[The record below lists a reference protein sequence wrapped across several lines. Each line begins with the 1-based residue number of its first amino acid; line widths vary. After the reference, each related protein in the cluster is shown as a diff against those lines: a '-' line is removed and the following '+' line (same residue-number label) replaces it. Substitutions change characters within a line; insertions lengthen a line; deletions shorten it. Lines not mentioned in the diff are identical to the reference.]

1 MRTSGS
7 VAAPLRDR
15 RERRDERE
23 PAVSNKNDYYYP
35 PTSGRS
41 GSGSLGRA
49 EFASDDERPFA
60 EIRKSLNDLL
70 RMVALHRWVFFIPFC
85 IVSCGAFVASLYFPR
100 TYRATSTFERHNDPV
115 MMNLPMSAGAA
126 SFRYFRN
133 TTKRDITSEETLGVA
148 VERMGL
154 LPDLE
159 RGANGE
165 LSPAA
170 QARLDAMARSLAT
183 TLDVTT
189 TSPSELI
196 DVIKITY
203 TGPDPKIGRRL
214 VDEVKKAYIERTM
227 AWIYEFLVSQRDYF
241 QKQAEDELERLRMAE
256 RERTQLRMQNPLI
269 DPNDPGAIS
278 MRLTQ
283 LESDARELERR
294 KREYQAELAAQQQ
307 LLVAFEPERVTAQI
321 MANEGEEVPS
331 VVIPKTARVLELER
345 EIRDLD
351 EEVAMLRQTRG
362 MTDEHPDIKE
372 KVSRRKHLNF
382 LLEEAMAVSQ
392 TVMNQALAASEPST
406 NLEAMPG
413 PWQSERARLLV
424 QISAIESKLKDV
436 KISLESNQAKIE
448 QIRVAKSEIFDKQ
461 DEFAGVAKSLSD
473 ARVRH
478 AQLAKTV
485 SEISPAIEAIEKNRL
500 MQFSP
505 GNPARGASTPVS
517 PKSTTIILLALMAGV
532 AAGAVFVILAEL
544 FDHVYRNSSQVSR
557 VLGLP
562 ILEAIDEIVTAQDRR
577 RALVKRA
584 VVTPVLIVF
593 CVGVTGVSGA
603 MAYLSLHQPTTYEKL
618 RTFPQ
623 AAIEMFVET
632 DEASAG
638 S

>member
-1 MRTSGS
+1 M
-7 VAAPLRDR
+7 
-15 RERRDERE
+15 
-23 PAVSNKNDYYYP
+23 SNKNDYYYP
-35 PTSGRS
+35 PAPGKSG
-41 GSGSLGRA
+41 GGSLGRA
-49 EFASDDERPFA
+49 EFATDDERPFA

-70 RMVALHRWVFFIPFC
+70 RMVALHRWVFFVPFC

-100 TYRATSTFERHNDPV
+100 TYRASSTFERHNDPV

-148 VERMGL
+148 VERMNL

-159 RGANGE
+159 RDASGE
-165 LSPAA
+165 LTPQSRSRRNA
-170 QARLDAMARSLAT
+170 LARSLAT

-203 TGPDPKIGRRL
+203 TGPNPKIGRQL

-227 AWIYEFLVSQRDYF
+227 DWIYEFLVSQRDYF
-241 QKQAEDELERLRMAE
+241 KKQADDELERLRLAE

-269 DPNDPGAIS
+269 NPLDPGAIS

-283 LESDARELERR
+283 LEADARELERR
-294 KREYQAELAAQQQ
+294 KREYQGELAAQQQ
-307 LLVAFEPERVTAQI
+307 LLVAFEPERVVAQAK
-321 MANEGEEVPS
+321 ANEGEEVPS
-331 VVIPKTARVLELER
+331 VVIPKTARVLELEG

-351 EEVAMLRQTRG
+351 AEVAMLRQTRG
-362 MTDEHPDIKE
+362 MTDEHPDIVDKLG
-372 KVSRRKHLNF
+372 RREHLSF
-382 LLEEAMAVSQ
+382 LLEQAMTVSQ
-392 TVMNQALAASEPST
+392 TVMNQSLAASDPKTS
-406 NLEAMPG
+406 LEAMPG

-424 QISAIESKLKDV
+424 QISAIESKLRDV
-436 KISLESNQAKIE
+436 EISLDSNQS
-448 QIRVAKSEIFDKQ
+448 QIDEIHTAKSQIFEKQ

-473 ARVRH
+473 SRTRH
-478 AQLAKTV
+478 AQLSKTV
-485 SEISPAIEAIEKNRL
+485 SEITPAIEAIEKNRL

-517 PKSTTIILLALMAGV
+517 PKSTTIILLALMSGV

-584 VVTPVLIVF
+584 VVTPILIVF

-623 AAIEMFVET
+623 AAIDMFVET
-632 DEASAG
+632 DEASTG